1 MQQDNPPRR
10 SARVWCVWAVM
21 CVGALVLVAT
31 SKSVEPGWSI
41 SGDALLTFEAG
52 EDVRVV
58 TVQAD
63 EALLSGIRNTTL
75 VAALLRDVFAETA
88 EAEGWAIAL
97 DEQNPKAPEW
107 SIKNSGAVGLVTW
120 DNTALVCEGGVCART
135 LTVTRVDDSRPV
147 TMQFDVLLG
156 GERESAGAGGQGAL
170 TLTVAAP

>member
-1 MQQDNPPRR
+1 MEQDNPPGGSVRG
-10 SARVWCVWAVM
+10 WCVWAVM
-21 CVGALVLVAT
+21 CVGALVLIAT
-31 SKSVEPGWSI
+31 SEAVEKPWSI
-41 SGDALLTFEAG
+41 SGDTILTFDEG

-58 TVQAD
+58 TVQVGE
-63 EALLSGIRNTTL
+63 EAVAGVREATL

-97 DEQNPKAPEW
+97 DEQNPQDPTW

-135 LTVTRVDDSRPV
+135 LTVSRVDDSERV
-147 TMQFDVLLG
+147 EVQLDVLLG
-156 GERESAGAGGQGAL
+156 GEREGDDQGAL